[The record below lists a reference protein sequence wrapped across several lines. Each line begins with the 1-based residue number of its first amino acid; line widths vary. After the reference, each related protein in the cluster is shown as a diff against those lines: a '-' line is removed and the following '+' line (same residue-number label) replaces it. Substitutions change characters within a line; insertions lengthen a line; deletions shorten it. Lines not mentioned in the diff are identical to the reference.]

1 MAPALCASLFSCPI
15 WCHLDLEMWEH
26 HEWPMAHSYQSFRS
40 PGLNQAS
47 TPSYLTDFNRG

>member
-1 MAPALCASLFSCPI
+1 MAPALCTSLFSCPI